1 MIGNAIPDIPRLY
14 TAIAEWL
21 CCGMFVLLLG
31 PRIKKLHLVAF
42 STLYLL
48 LLSIFMEVTA
58 TVTLWLWIP
67 CMLIAFFSMAG
78 FIWLCNKISFYES
91 VYYSVMAFSIAECI
105 ASLEWQ
111 IVNYFYSETDKMP
124 LWFEFLAIIVV
135 YGGLLFAIWYLLR
148 PCISK
153 DKHMIVEKRDWIISV
168 FICIIV
174 FGFSNLSFINVSS
187 SAEGQYFEEIASTRT
202 LVDIAG
208 VSMLYAHLLSCRN
221 NTIRRELD
229 AVQNTLNNQYVQYK
243 QSREAID
250 IVNIKYHDMKHRINM
265 LREMNDSEQRAAFLD
280 SMEAEIKAYELQ
292 NKTGNS
298 VLDTLLTGKSLQC
311 NKHGIIM
318 TVVADGKLLDFMDA
332 VDICSIFG
340 NALDNAIE
348 AVTKIKSKEK
358 RLIHLT
364 VSQFKSFV
372 MISIENYFE
381 GDVKTDDGVFV
392 TTKKNAKNHGY
403 GIKSITYTVER
414 YAGVVD
420 IKIKDNWFNLKILIP
435 INDNLGF
442 DDSK

>member
-14 TAIAEWL
+14 TAIAEWMS
-21 CCGMFVLLLG
+21 CGMFVLLLG
-31 PRIKKLHLVAF
+31 PRIKKIHSIVF
-42 STLYLL
+42 SVIYLL
-48 LLSIFMEVTA
+48 LLAVFMEVTA

-91 VYYSVMAFSIAECI
+91 VYYSVMAFSVAECI

-111 IVNYFYSETDKMP
+111 LVNYFYPETDKMP
-124 LWFEFLAIIVV
+124 FWFEILAIAVI
-135 YGGLLFAIWYLLR
+135 YGGVLFAFYQLLR
-148 PCISK
+148 PRISK
-153 DKHMIVEKRDWIISV
+153 DKRMIVEKRDWIISV
-168 FICIIV
+168 FICVIV

-187 SAEGQYFEEIASTRT
+187 SSQGQYFKEIASTRT

-229 AVQNTLNNQYVQYK
+229 AVQNTLNNQYIQYK
-243 QSREAID
+243 QSKEAID
-250 IVNIKYHDMKHRINM
+250 IVNIKYHDMKHKINM
-265 LREMNDSEQRAAFLD
+265 LREMNDSEQRVAFLD
-280 SMEAEIKAYELQ
+280 RMEEEIKSYELQ
-292 NKTGNS
+292 NKTENS

-311 NKHGIIM
+311 NKHDIIM

-348 AVTKIKSKEK
+348 AVMKINNKEK

-364 VSQFKSFV
+364 VSKFKSFV

-381 GDVKTDDGVFV
+381 GDVKNDDGVFL
-392 TTKKNAKNHGY
+392 TTKKNAKDHGY
-403 GIKSITYTVER
+403 GIKSIKYTVEQ
-414 YAGVVD
+414 YGGILD
-420 IKIKDNWFNLKILIP
+420 IKVKDNWFEVKILIP
-435 INDNLGF
+435 TNAN
-442 DDSK
+442 